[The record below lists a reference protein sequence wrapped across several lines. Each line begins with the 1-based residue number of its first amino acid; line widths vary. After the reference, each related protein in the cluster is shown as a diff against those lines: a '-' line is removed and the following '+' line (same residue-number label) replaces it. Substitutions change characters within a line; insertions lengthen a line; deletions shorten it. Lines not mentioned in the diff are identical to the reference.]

1 MKNKRTYTEREVGE
15 MLEAYGNYVGA
26 RETWIHSFNLKT
38 KTEARRELTNGTTE
52 KYKKLVPANIREYL
66 GDGHLEEIDE

>member
-1 MKNKRTYTEREVGE
+1 MENKRTYSEEKVIE
-15 MLEAYGNYVGA
+15 MLKAYGEYVEA
-26 RETWIHSFNLKT
+26 RETWIHSFNLET

-52 KYKKLVPANIREYL
+52 RYKNSVPANIREYL